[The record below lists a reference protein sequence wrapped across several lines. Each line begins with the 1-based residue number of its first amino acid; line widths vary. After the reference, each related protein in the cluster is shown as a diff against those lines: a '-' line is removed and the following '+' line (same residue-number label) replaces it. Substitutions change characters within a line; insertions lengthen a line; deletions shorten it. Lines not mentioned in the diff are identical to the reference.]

1 MQSEYVISQE
11 EFLPKLEVYSKYLAH
26 CAQIRYTNATTLNE
40 FDQIFRYEV
49 YTHVYPLLLIYLH
62 RKTFPN
68 TTYTSVKIS
77 GQVIDLI
84 GGIGLKRTPPVSSN
98 NTITPSPPTSYK
110 PNTLAQKNQP
120 LSSSRSPSPSLSP
133 LQQLIQ
139 ATRSQ
144 SSIKLSTSSTPSPLL
159 YSKKSINYQRPG
171 STGLRLKRPFIN
183 SQSVFLT
190 QKIPSNLNG
199 KNLVD
204 GPTSNDIKMTSPSGG
219 DLSVKNGSPSMNSL
233 SDIEAMVGIE
243 KSVQTESCSSMNL
256 GSSNLSL
263 REQYKGMN
271 GVADDTEVMRLKDGN
286 VLSKRSIDRE
296 ELDIDN
302 QTKRWKSELDKNDE
316 KSDSQSST
324 SQIKPTSLSHSP
336 SPLSSASS
344 IMTDA
349 RNGSPVNNLVNMD
362 IVNTGH
368 SSSVHSPHLLDRPGS
383 RNSLNDSKSR
393 SISPSNTQ
401 QEMRSFSPFVS
412 SLTPTNLSEKKIS
425 SSMEK
430 TSSLS
435 STPVHPSKSQL
446 KPVTLVDKQVSTTSL
461 SSLPGHIPTDQ
472 QLDGEH
478 TETTLRPRSSS
489 PAVSLSVLDPG
500 MICLWD
506 NCLM

>member
-1 MQSEYVISQE
+1 MQLLSMN
-11 EFLPKLEVYSKYLAH
+11 LTRYSGMWS
-26 CAQIRYTNATTLNE
+26 
-40 FDQIFRYEV
+40 
-49 YTHVYPLLLIYLH
+49 THMHQLLLIYLH

-68 TTYTSVKIS
+68 ATYTSVKIS
-77 GQVIDLI
+77 GQVIDLV
-84 GGIGLKRTPPVSSN
+84 GGIGLKRTPPVSTS

-110 PNTLAQKNQP
+110 PNTLAQKTQP

-144 SSIKLSTSSTPSPLL
+144 SSIKLNTSPTPSPLL

-183 SQSVFLT
+183 SQSVFPT
-190 QKIPSNLNG
+190 QRIPSNLNG
-199 KNLVD
+199 KNLV
-204 GPTSNDIKMTSPSGG
+204 GNPTSNDVIMTSSSGG
-219 DLSVKNGSPSMNSL
+219 DLCVKNGSPSMNSL
-233 SDIEAMVGIE
+233 SDIEAMVGVE
-243 KSVQTESCSSMNL
+243 KSVQTESHSGMNL

-263 REQYKGMN
+263 REQHKGMN

-286 VLSKRSIDRE
+286 VLCKRSIDRE

-302 QTKRWKSELDKNDE
+302 QTKRWKNELEKNDE

-324 SQIKPTSLSHSP
+324 SQLKPTSLSHSP

-344 IMTDA
+344 IKTDT
-349 RNGSPVNNLVNMD
+349 RNGSPVDNLVTVD
-362 IVNTGH
+362 TVNAGYN
-368 SSSVHSPHLLDRPGS
+368 SSVHSPHLLDRPGS
-383 RNSLNDSKSR
+383 RNSLIDSKSR

-401 QEMRSFSPFVS
+401 QEIRSFTPFVS
-412 SLTPTNLSEKKIS
+412 TLTPTNLSEKT

-430 TSSLS
+430 TSLP
-435 STPVHPSKSQL
+435 STPVHPSKSTL
-446 KPVTLVDKQVSTTSL
+446 KPVTLVDKHVSTTSL
-461 SSLPGHIPTDQ
+461 SSLPGHTPTDQ

-489 PAVSLSVLDPG
+489 PAVSLSVLEPG

>member
-1 MQSEYVISQE
+1 MQ
-11 EFLPKLEVYSKYLAH
+11 LPSTSLTRYSGLKS
-26 CAQIRYTNATTLNE
+26 
-40 FDQIFRYEV
+40 
-49 YTHVYPLLLIYLH
+49 THMHLLLLIYLH

-68 TTYTSVKIS
+68 ATYTSVKIS

-84 GGIGLKRTPPVSSN
+84 GGIGLKRAPPVTSN
-98 NTITPSPPTSYK
+98 NTITPSPLTSYK

-144 SSIKLSTSSTPSPLL
+144 SSIKLSTSPTPSPLL

-183 SQSVFLT
+183 SQSVFPT
-190 QKIPSNLNG
+190 QRTTSNLNG
-199 KNLVD
+199 KNLVG
-204 GPTSNDIKMTSPSGG
+204 GPTSNDIIMTPSSGG
-219 DLSVKNGSPSMNSL
+219 DLSVKNGSLSMNSL
-233 SDIEAMVGIE
+233 SDIEEMVGVE
-243 KSVQTESCSSMNL
+243 KSVQTESHSGMNL
-256 GSSNLSL
+256 GSSSLSL

-286 VLSKRSIDRE
+286 VLGKRSIVRE
-296 ELDIDN
+296 KLDIDN
-302 QTKRWKSELDKNDE
+302 QTKRWRNDELEKNDE
-316 KSDSQSST
+316 KSDFQSST
-324 SQIKPTSLSHSP
+324 SQLKLNSLSHSP

-344 IMTDA
+344 LKTDT
-349 RNGSPVNNLVNMD
+349 RTGSPVDNLVTID
-362 IVNTGH
+362 SVNAGH

-393 SISPSNTQ
+393 STSPSNTQ
-401 QEMRSFSPFVS
+401 QEMRSFSPSIS

-425 SSMEK
+425 SMEK
-430 TSSLS
+430 TSTLP
-435 STPVHPSKSQL
+435 STPIHPSKSTL
-446 KPVTLVDKQVSTTSL
+446 KPVTLVDKQLSTTSL
-461 SSLPGHIPTDQ
+461 SSLPGHIHTNQ
-472 QLDGEH
+472 QLDGEC

-489 PAVSLSVLDPG
+489 PAVSLSVLEPG